1 MPVTGSAGT
10 LINVENWVIGSD
22 KKPQFKILEKS
33 TEAAILLSLFSG
45 YGIIVWDP
53 EGTEVG
59 RFGYNL
65 TGFSAAEVSTVDTYT
80 FEVALD
86 HALNGIIGVFK
97 YRLFLKWTDADFVDL
112 YQGTYNDSAS
122 RLNLY
127 NSVAL

>member
-1 MPVTGSAGT
+1 MAATGSAGT

-33 TEAAILLSLFSG
+33 TNDPLLLSLFSG

-59 RFGYNL
+59 RYGYNL
-65 TGFSAAEVSTVDTYT
+65 TGFSDDEVSTVDTYT

-86 HALNGIIGVFK
+86 HSLNGIVGLWK
-97 YRLFLKWTDADFVDL
+97 YRIYLRWTDADFTDM
-112 YQGTYNDSAS
+112 YQGTYNDSS
-122 RLNLY
+122 LRLNLY